1 MFFVFFFQKK
11 KEVLCANGKFT
22 MIANREKVMMS
33 CARPQN
39 MQLRKQKSVNC
50 ESVCQLTSATRERRL
65 RLQKQYSVD
74 QNANIRDVSTHRNQR
89 SIDIQS
95 KCGNGS
101 WNGSDPAPGTS
112 LRIFTAFK
120 NKTNTAGIEPKTECV
135 FKFGF

>member
-1 MFFVFFFQKK
+1 
-11 KEVLCANGKFT
+11 

-33 CARPQN
+33 CARPRN
-39 MQLRKQKSVNC
+39 MQLRKQKSVTC
-50 ESVCQLTSATRERRL
+50 ESVCQFTSATRERRF

-74 QNANIRDVSTHRNQR
+74 QNANIRNVSTLRNQR

-120 NKTNTAGIEPKTECV
+120 NKTNTAEIDPTPECV